1 MGESEGGLEATRQMT
16 LLMWSEEKRGN
27 GTPVSS
33 WGETEERREGAVWGR
48 RANSIWDKLRLRGWW
63 DPQEKEDMPRRLW
76 KA

>member
-27 GTPVSS
+27 GTPISS

-48 RANSIWDKLRLRGWW
+48 RANSIGTS
-63 DPQEKEDMPRRLW
+63 
-76 KA
+76 